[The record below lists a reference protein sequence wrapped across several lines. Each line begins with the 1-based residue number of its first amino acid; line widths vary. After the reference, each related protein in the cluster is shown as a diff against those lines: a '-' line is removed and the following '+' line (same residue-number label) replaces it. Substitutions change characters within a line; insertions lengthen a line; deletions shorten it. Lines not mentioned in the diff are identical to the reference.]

1 MQVAYPYLESA
12 GYITHR
18 FWLGSCAT
26 RMKKRVHRPSHA
38 EARRRKRKLLR
49 TSSKCAAHNDHQKG
63 ACLPPTFGANGF
75 VLADFLTPDGSGAG
89 YTGLV
94 LLICNPPIVLS
105 LGFCAREGGD
115 SVESEPRK
123 YLGK

>member
-12 GYITHR
+12 GYIIHR

-75 VLADFLTPDGSGAG
+75 VLADFLTPDGSDAEVLYIYIGSIERTGGARSF
-89 YTGLV
+89 LDREAP
-94 LLICNPPIVLS
+94 NP
-105 LGFCAREGGD
+105 
-115 SVESEPRK
+115 
-123 YLGK
+123 

>member
-1 MQVAYPYLESA
+1 MLIYTRSCVQVAYPSLESA

-75 VLADFLTPDGSGAG
+75 VLADFLTPDGSDAEVLYIYIGIIDRTGGARSF
-89 YTGLV
+89 LD
-94 LLICNPPIVLS
+94 
-105 LGFCAREGGD
+105 REAPD
-115 SVESEPRK
+115 P
-123 YLGK
+123 